1 MTHCLSGAWASGPR
15 GPARG
20 AALRSIHDWHD
31 ARSGAAQRP
40 APRRNERSAFTL
52 IELLVVIAIIAIL
65 IGLLLPA
72 VQKVREAAARMR
84 CQNNLKQI
92 GLALHNYHGTAG
104 RLPAGRGAP
113 TPRVFSPHAY
123 LLPHLEQD
131 NLRDLIDL
139 ASPPT
144 TFTVPPS
151 TVYDGARNYPAAT
164 TLVRV
169 FVCPSDPVAGRVPGS
184 AYAGTTYAACAGS
197 GANSGSLTGADGV
210 FFLGSAVRLED
221 ITDGTS
227 STAAFSERFL
237 GDGAPGVNDPRKVM
251 LELPG
256 SGDATAATC
265 QPSAGTWNTDRGA
278 KWILGNYGNTLYN
291 HATPPNPAG
300 FDCLNATQQK
310 GRMAARSGH
319 GGGVNVL
326 FCDGGVRFARD
337 AVAPETWQALATR
350 SGGEVVAE

>member
-1 MTHCLSGAWASGPR
+1 MRSRAGR
-15 GPARG
+15 RPALQG
-20 AALRSIHDWHD
+20 DKRS
-31 ARSGAAQRP
+31 AFTLVELQSRAGQRP
-40 APRRNERSAFTL
+40 ALQGSERSAFTL

-72 VQKVREAAARMR
+72 VQKVREAAARMS

-104 RLPAGRGAP
+104 RLPAGRGVP

-131 NLRDLIDL
+131 NLRDLIDF

-151 TVYDGARNYPAAT
+151 TVYDGGRNYPAAT

-169 FVCPSDPVAGRVPGS
+169 FVCPSEPVVGRVPGS
-184 AYAGTTYAACAGS
+184 AYGGTTYAACAGS

-221 ITDGTS
+221 IADGTS

-237 GDGAPGVNDPRKVM
+237 GDGAPGANDPRKVM

-256 SGDATAATC
+256 SGDTTAATC
-265 QPSAGTWNTDRGA
+265 QPSGGTWNTERGA

-291 HATPPNPAG
+291 HAAPPNPAG

-326 FCDGGVRFARD
+326 FCDGGIRFARD

-350 SGGEVVAE
+350 SGGEVVGE

>member
-1 MTHCLSGAWASGPR
+1 MTRHNR
-15 GPARG
+15 
-20 AALRSIHDWHD
+20 
-31 ARSGAAQRP
+31 ARSRP
-40 APRRNERSAFTL
+40 AFQRGRGFTL

-72 VQKVREAAARMR
+72 VQKVREAAARMS
-84 CQNNLKQI
+84 CQNNLKQL
-92 GLALHNYHGTAG
+92 GLALHSHHGSAG
-104 RLPAGRGAP
+104 HFPAGRGAP
-113 TPRVFSPHAY
+113 TPKVFSPHAH
-123 LLPHLEQD
+123 LLPHIEQD
-131 NLRDLIDL
+131 NLRDLIDF

-144 TFTVPPS
+144 TFTVPPA

-169 FVCPSDPVAGRVPGS
+169 FVCPSDPGAGRVPGTD
-184 AYAGTTYAACAGS
+184 YAGTSYAACAGS

-221 ITDGTS
+221 VSDGTS
-227 STAAFSERFL
+227 NTAAFSERFL
-237 GDGAPGVNDPRKVM
+237 GGGLAGATDPRRTM

-256 SGDATAATC
+256 SGDTTPTTC
-265 QPSAGTWNTDRGA
+265 QPSGGTWNAERGA

-291 HATPPNPAG
+291 HADLPNPPG

-310 GRMAARSGH
+310 GRMAARSTH
-319 GGGVNVL
+319 GGVNL
-326 FCDGGVRFARD
+326 LSCDGSVRVVRD
-337 AVAPETWQALATR
+337 GVAPDTWRALATR